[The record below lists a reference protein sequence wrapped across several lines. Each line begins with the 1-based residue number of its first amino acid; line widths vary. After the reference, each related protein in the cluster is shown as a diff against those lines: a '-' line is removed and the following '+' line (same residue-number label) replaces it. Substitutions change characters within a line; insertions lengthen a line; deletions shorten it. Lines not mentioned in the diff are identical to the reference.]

1 MPRRYASGSSPRVG
15 AGPAFGLRGHRAVI
29 SELAL
34 GLMSVGHP
42 VELFASDVCGRG
54 GAGGRRARPERLPV
68 HRRGGDDS
76 QARRRRV
83 ARPVGLPSERRRALL
98 GAAVH
103 RSSCRPLPAGVKPPP
118 ARSGGLRRAPRIPR
132 LGSPTKDEAM
142 HRTSSPFAGG
152 SSTTSRSGSER
163 RRVSPFGSSSATRF
177 QRPLGPIPLS

>member
-1 MPRRYASGSSPRVG
+1 MPQRYAAGSSPRVS
-15 AGPAFGLRGHRAVI
+15 AGPAFGLRRHRAVI

-54 GAGGRRARPERLPV
+54 GAGDRRARPERLPV

-118 ARSGGLRRAPRIPR
+118 ARSGALRRP
-132 LGSPTKDEAM
+132 EA
-142 HRTSSPFAGG
+142 RTSQ
-152 SSTTSRSGSER
+152 
-163 RRVSPFGSSSATRF
+163 SSARVTDEGRSDASNK
-177 QRPLGPIPLS
+177 QLLRGDRAPLAGVVPSDVGFRLSVHPLPRGSNVQ